1 MRGLPDVQPNH
12 IRGVGLVAQPA
23 DADLDGGQAEL
34 NDLEVMLTERVEGS
48 SVARKLATADLSAGA
63 PKWPTYL
70 PGIVG

>member
-23 DADLDGGQAEL
+23 DADLDGGQADL
-34 NDLEVMLTERVEGS
+34 DDLEVMLPKRVMGE
-48 SVARKLATADLSAGA
+48 LATADLSAGA